1 MRKPIV
7 AIDGPA
13 GSGKSTTARAVA
25 RALGYAHVDSGAV
38 YRACTLIALEQLGA
52 RGAWTAEAIVRASQ
66 AKPLLVRTEQ
76 GAFEVLI
83 AGASAEPRI
92 RGADVTAQ
100 VSPVA
105 AMSPVRDYVNGLLRS
120 AAAAGGV
127 VMDGRDIGTV
137 VFPEAEVKVYM
148 IAAPEVRARRRLKE
162 QGQAADRHSVARTR
176 GSLEE
181 RDARDSSRSVA
192 PLAMAPGAV
201 LIDTTDVPF
210 EAQVAKVVE
219 LVRRLPQP

>member
-1 MRKPIV
+1 VRKPII

-52 RGAWTAEAIVRASQ
+52 PPTWTADAIVRASR

-83 AGASAEPRI
+83 AGGSAEPAI
-92 RGADVTAQ
+92 RSADVTAE
-100 VSPVA
+100 VPRVA
-105 AMSPVRDYVNGLLRS
+105 AMSPVRDYVNGLLRE
-120 AAAAGGV
+120 AAALGGA

-137 VFPEAEVKVYM
+137 VFPDAEVKVYM
-148 IAAPEVRARRRLKE
+148 IAEPEVRARRRLKE
-162 QGQAADRHSVARTR
+162 QGERADRHSVERAR

-201 LIDTTDVPF
+201 LIDTTDLPF
-210 EAQVAKVVE
+210 EEQVRKVVE
-219 LVRRLPQP
+219 LARRGGSG

>member
-1 MRKPIV
+1 MPKPII

-25 RALGYAHVDSGAV
+25 KTLGFAHVDSGAV

-52 RGAWTAEAIVRASQ
+52 PPAWTADSIVRAAQ

-76 GAFEVLI
+76 GSFEVLI
-83 AGASAEPRI
+83 AGANAEPAIRSAE
-92 RGADVTAQ
+92 VTAE
-100 VSPVA
+100 VSRVA
-105 AMSPVRDYVNGLLRS
+105 TMSPVRDYVNGLLR
-120 AAAAGGV
+120 AAAAQGGV

-137 VFPEAEVKVYM
+137 VFPDAEVKVYM
-148 IAAPEVRARRRLKE
+148 IAEPEVRARRRLKE
-162 QGQAADRHSVARTR
+162 RGERVDRRSVERAR

-181 RDARDSSRSVA
+181 RDTRDSSRSVA

-201 LIDTTDVPF
+201 LIDTTDLPF
-210 EAQVAKVVE
+210 EKQVQRVVE
-219 LVRRLPQP
+219 LVARLPQP